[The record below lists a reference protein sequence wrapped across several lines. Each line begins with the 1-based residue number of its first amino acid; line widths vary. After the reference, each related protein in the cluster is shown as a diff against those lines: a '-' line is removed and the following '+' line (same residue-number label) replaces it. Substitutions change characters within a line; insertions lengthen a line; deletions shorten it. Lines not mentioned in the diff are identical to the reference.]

1 MTEKRPLA
9 KNGALPTDARTRTV
23 SRALFA
29 IVLVLLSFWVAL
41 GFLAPIGWAAVIAL
55 TSWSLYRRFSNL
67 FGGLRDSVLP
77 PLLFTL
83 LVGLVLF
90 LPVGLAAHRA
100 GEETHAIGQTISR
113 FRETGIPAPVWL
125 PAVPGF
131 GDQASRWWKAN
142 LSDPKMVTEWI
153 GSADA
158 KNDAATTRA
167 LGAEIGH
174 RFFLFIVAL
183 ICVFSLLRHGPWVAN
198 RILDTADRLFGD
210 PGERLASRIAET
222 IRGTVNGTVSIAFA
236 EGALI
241 GVAYFVA
248 GVPHALIFTLLTMA
262 FAMLPFGA
270 WAVFGSA
277 SLLLAWQGG
286 AGMAAAGVFLF
297 GALVMLIGDIFLWPA
312 VVGNAARLPFLLALV
327 GIFGGLQT
335 FGLIGLFLGPVILAA
350 LLTVW
355 REWLMPRPA
364 PGGRKG

>member
-23 SRALFA
+23 SRVLFA
-29 IVLVLLSFWVAL
+29 VVLVLLAL
-41 GFLAPIGWAAVIAL
+41 FVVQGFLAPIGWAAVIAL
-55 TSWSLYRRFSNL
+55 TTWSLYRRFSNL
-67 FGGLRDSVLP
+67 FGGLQDGVVP

-90 LPVGLAAHRA
+90 LPVALAAHRA
-100 GEETHAIGQTISR
+100 SEETQAITQTISR
-113 FRETGIPAPVWL
+113 FRETGIPAPAWL

-131 GDQASRWWKAN
+131 GNRAAQWWKAN
-142 LSDPKMVTEWI
+142 LSDPKIVTEWI

-167 LGAEIGH
+167 LGTEIGH
-174 RFFLFIVAL
+174 RLFLFIVAL
-183 ICVFSLLRHGPWVAN
+183 ICVFSFFRHGRWVGN
-198 RILDTADRLFGD
+198 RVLDTADRLFGD
-210 PGERLASRIAET
+210 PGERLASRMAET
-222 IRGTVNGTVSIAFA
+222 IRGTVNGTVLVAFA

-241 GVAYFVA
+241 GVAYFLA
-248 GVPHALIFTLLTMA
+248 GVPHALLFTLLTMA

-270 WAVFGSA
+270 WAVFSAA
-277 SLLLAWQGG
+277 SLLLVWQGG
-286 AGMAAAGVFLF
+286 SAVAAAGVFFF
-297 GALVMLIGDIFLWPA
+297 GAAVMVIGDIFFWPA
-312 VVGNAARLPFLLALV
+312 LVGNAARLPFLIALV
-327 GIFGGLQT
+327 GIFGGLQA

-364 PGGRKG
+364 PGARKG